1 MEEELLVNKQRIKS
15 KNRQI
20 TVAIALFLNEEL
32 FSEKR
37 ISYQVYKKCEEALLK
52 KEKQTTGK

>member
-1 MEEELLVNKQRIKS
+1 MEEELLVNKQKIKS